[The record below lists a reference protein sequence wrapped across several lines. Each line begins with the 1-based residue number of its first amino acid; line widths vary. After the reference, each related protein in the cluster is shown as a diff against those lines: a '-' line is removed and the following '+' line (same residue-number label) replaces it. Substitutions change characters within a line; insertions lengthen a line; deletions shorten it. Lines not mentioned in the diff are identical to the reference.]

1 MSMENLRDL
10 VEPIWVSLDG
20 EVFWTE
26 QDIGTA
32 HLENIVAYI
41 PQRLG
46 ALKFRYKTQTK
57 SLKERRKKFVKE
69 LKRREKELDIH

>member
-1 MSMENLRDL
+1 MENLRDL

-41 PQRLG
+41 PKRLKT
-46 ALKFRYKTQTK
+46 LKFVYKTQTK